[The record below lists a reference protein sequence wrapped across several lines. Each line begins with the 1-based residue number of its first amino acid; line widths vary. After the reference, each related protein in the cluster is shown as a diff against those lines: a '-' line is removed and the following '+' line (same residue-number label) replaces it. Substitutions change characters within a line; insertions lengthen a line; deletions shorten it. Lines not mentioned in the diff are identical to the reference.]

1 MRQRLLEKLYLRTN
15 GKGTRKQKEAS
26 DLGMEERGVE
36 RDEEEGSKLLH
47 RIRNLLPRQCRPAV
61 G

>member
-36 RDEEEGSKLLH
+36 RD
-47 RIRNLLPRQCRPAV
+47 
-61 G
+61 